1 MNNVNTSRRITMKT
15 NVQYAVMTLI
25 LIAFLLV
32 GVGCQTQGP
41 YAPLKRGTSLEGTE
55 SLVLLDKPLQK
66 LISVDAQR
74 ASYTTEGR
82 IIAEAIL
89 RNNSDNAVNVQAQTV
104 FKDDAGFSSGD
115 ETAWVT
121 LILPPNGQST
131 YKAVALNERSQQYS
145 IRIRMER

>member
-1 MNNVNTSRRITMKT
+1 MKDSMRK
-15 NVQYAVMTLI
+15 VLASLI
-25 LIAFLLV
+25 LTVFLL
-32 GVGCQTQGP
+32 GGLACRTQGP
-41 YAPLKRGTSLEGTE
+41 YEPLKRGVSLEETE
-55 SLVLLDKPLQK
+55 SLILLDKPLQK

-74 ASYTTEGR
+74 AGYTPEGR

-89 RNNSDNAVNVQAQTV
+89 RNNSNNTVNVQAQTV

-131 YKAVALNERSQQYS
+131 YKAVALNEKSHQYS